1 MGSVAIA
8 WFCVFCRL
16 CYRDESLPPRIP
28 VLSPCLEVGMIIWS
42 SVESLPPRI
51 PVLSPCLE
59 VVVITHERQRHHEMD
74 DYFARK
80 FAPLHIMFVIG
91 RSYKSDAECEPRVAF
106 IRCLEGP
113 CYLDTFHSHIIII
126 GLRGLFREGAR
137 FVCSCSLIV
146 NGIPTPN
153 PQRQHRSD
161 REWKMR
167 QKLRTFVHDM
177 SEAAPPIALF
187 HFLQSQF
194 HHHTFQLTA

>member
-1 MGSVAIA
+1 MGSVVIA
-8 WFCVFCRL
+8 WFCIFCRL

-91 RSYKSDAECEPRVAF
+91 RPCKSDAECEPRVAF
-106 IRCLEGP
+106 IRCLEGLVTWILFILILLLLLV
-113 CYLDTFHSHIIII
+113 CAVFFV
-126 GLRGLFREGAR
+126 RGPDS
-137 FVCSCSLIV
+137 FVLAVSL
-146 NGIPTPN
+146 
-153 PQRQHRSD
+153 
-161 REWKMR
+161 
-167 QKLRTFVHDM
+167 
-177 SEAAPPIALF
+177 
-187 HFLQSQF
+187 
-194 HHHTFQLTA
+194 